1 MKLKS
6 LLLFSLLLLS
16 MAFMVMAQGDKA
28 APPMLTP
35 ADLKWGAAPPALPA
49 GAELTVLYG
58 DPGKEGAPYVL
69 RLKAP
74 AGYKIPPHF
83 HPTDE
88 NVTVLSGTFN
98 VGMGDT
104 LDPKASKPFPPGSFV
119 QAPANM
125 HHYAWCKGPCVV
137 QVHGMGPFAI
147 TYVNAADDPRN
158 ATKSK

>member
-6 LLLFSLLLLS
+6 LLLFTLLFGC
-16 MAFMVMAQGDKA
+16 MAFMVMAQGDKSA
-28 APPMLTP
+28 APLLTP
-35 ADLKWGAAPPALPA
+35 ADMKWGPAPEALPA
-49 GAELTVLYG
+49 GAQLTVLFG
-58 DPGKEGAPYVL
+58 DPGKEGAPYAL

-74 AGYKIPPHF
+74 AGYKIPPHW

-88 NVTVLSGTFN
+88 NVTVISGTFN

-104 LDPKASKPFPPGSFV
+104 MDPKSMKAFPPGSFV
-119 QAPANM
+119 QAAANM
-125 HHYAWCKGPCVV
+125 HHYASCKGPCVV

-158 ATKSK
+158 AAKK